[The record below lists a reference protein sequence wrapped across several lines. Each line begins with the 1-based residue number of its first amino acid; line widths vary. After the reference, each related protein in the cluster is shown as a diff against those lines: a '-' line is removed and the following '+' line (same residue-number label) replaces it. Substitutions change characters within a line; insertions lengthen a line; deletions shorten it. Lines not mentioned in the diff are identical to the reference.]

1 MAEKLE
7 QDGFCIPIA
16 VITRWNSQ
24 YYTVARTIDIP
35 SEKLNAYLKESKKDS
50 LILSQRDIAILNEFV
65 SLFALIAEVCTKA
78 QADQA
83 ASVSLVAPSLLEIN
97 FDLQAEQTSLKYT
110 GSLCKALLKSMQNRF
125 GGLLQ
130 QFELGMG
137 DAQKPRS
144 TCELYSDS
152 IFLLTPFLDA
162 RFGFRWIV
170 HSKLPEEVKIRLC
183 EEIKRLVVSAAL
195 QMSGANSSST
205 LDIIHESTA
214 DPAGGTTTPTSKRKS
229 LFAFPRGQET
239 WAKRT
244 RPNVVERIEEEVLL
258 FSREASDDCGLIFK
272 KASVYPYLN
281 VLALR
286 LLCVPAS
293 SAPVERVF
301 STSGFIMRPHRSSMS
316 KDLLAKLT
324 FLKVNSDLLH

>member
-24 YYTVARTIDIP
+24 YYTVARTIEIP
-35 SEKLNAYLKESKKDS
+35 SEKLNAYLKESNKDS

-65 SLFALIAEVCTKA
+65 SVFALIAEVFTKA
-78 QADQA
+78 QADQV

-97 FDLQAEQTSLKYT
+97 FDLQSEQASLKYT
-110 GSLCKALLKSMQNRF
+110 GSLCKALLKSMQDRF
-125 GGLLQ
+125 GGLLKR
-130 QFELGMG
+130 FELAVG
-137 DAQKPRS
+137 DAGNPRS
-144 TCELYSDS
+144 TYELYNDS
-152 IFLLTPFLDA
+152 IFLITPFLDA
-162 RFGFRWIV
+162 RFGFRWII
-170 HSKLPEEVKIRLC
+170 HSKLSEDVKVRLC
-183 EEIKRLVVSAAL
+183 EEIKRLVVNAAL
-195 QMSGANSSST
+195 QLSGANSSNT
-205 LDIIHESTA
+205 MELMHESTA
-214 DPAGGTTTPTSKRKS
+214 NLSSGTTTPTSKRKS
-229 LFAFPRGQET
+229 LFAFPQDQET

-258 FSREASDDCGLIFK
+258 FSREASDDCSLIFK
-272 KASVYPYLN
+272 KAAVYPFLN

-324 FLKVNSDLLH
+324 FLKVNSDLSH